1 MSTYGAMQD
10 RIADE
15 LVRPDLSDQI
25 RLSIKTAIAFYESKR
40 FYFNEGRATLMTE
53 AQREY
58 YGLPLNFQKAEALSI
73 ERTSGHWNPL
83 TLRTWAW
90 VEEQPRYNGNYNCPT
105 DYAVFAGQLR
115 LFRIPDAAY
124 RIQLGYA
131 KSLPDVESASDTNAW
146 FIDGE
151 EIVRLHAKAD
161 LLMNVIRGQEAIAEA
176 SALKQFEKE
185 SADRL
190 LVETSSRLATGSV
203 EPFL

>member
-1 MSTYGAMQD
+1 MSTYGAMQA

-15 LVRPDLSDQI
+15 LVRPDLSEQI
-25 RLSIKTAIAFYESKR
+25 RLSIKTAISFYESKR
-40 FYFNEGRATLMTE
+40 FYFNEGRATLNTE
-53 AQREY
+53 AGREY

-73 ERTSGHWNPL
+73 ERSSGHWTPL
-83 TLRTWAW
+83 RLRTWAW
-90 VEEQPRYNGNYNCPT
+90 IEEQPRYSGSVGCPA

-115 LFRIPDAAY
+115 LYRIPDDTY
-124 RIQLGYA
+124 RIELGYA
-131 KSLPDVESASDTNAW
+131 KSLPDVNGESDTSAW
-146 FIDGE
+146 FIDAE

-161 LLMNVIRGQEAIAEA
+161 LLMNVIRGPEAVAEA

-203 EPFL
+203 EPFW